1 MTERTKE
8 RAVGTGADVLRALHL
23 GREAG
28 DPLVLPGPW
37 DAASARV
44 FADAGFPALATPSA
58 GIAASLGY
66 EDGEGTPPARCSPR
80 SAASP
85 GPWTYP

>member
-1 MTERTKE
+1 MT
-8 RAVGTGADVLRALHL
+8 ASVLRALHHD
-23 GREAG
+23 RAPG

-44 FADAGFPALATPSA
+44 FVGAGFPALATPSA

-66 EDGEGTPPARCSPR
+66 EDGA
-80 SAASP
+80 
-85 GPWTYP
+85 